1 MRAKPPVSSNVENN
15 LDEKKSEFIEGA
27 NNKKEVM
34 AELKKNDVSYPWGDD
49 KVRDDLVKTFN
60 IRLSEPDYLKLK
72 YISDHTPESMHTF
85 CLNAIIPAIEKQI
98 KKITGK

>member
-1 MRAKPPVSSNVENN
+1 MRAKPPVSSTTESSV
-15 LDEKKSEFIEGA
+15 DEKRAEFIDGA
-27 NNKKEVM
+27 NNKKEVQSD
-34 AELKKNDVSYPWGDD
+34 LKKNNTKYPWGNE

-98 KKITGK
+98 KKLTES